1 MRKQDLP
8 KRLHYS
14 NSRRIDE
21 IVLDV
26 AENYLVAKYAISS
39 GSVSSRRS
47 SSGSSS
53 HRPSSS
59 SSSVCCLCGCCREY
73 FNLIF

>member
-8 KRLHYS
+8 KRFHFS
-14 NSRRIDE
+14 NSRRIDN

-26 AENYLVAKYAISS
+26 AENYFVAKYASSS
-39 GSVSSRRS
+39 GSVSSRRR

-59 SSSVCCLCGCCREY
+59 SSSSVCCFCGCCREQ
-73 FNLIF
+73 